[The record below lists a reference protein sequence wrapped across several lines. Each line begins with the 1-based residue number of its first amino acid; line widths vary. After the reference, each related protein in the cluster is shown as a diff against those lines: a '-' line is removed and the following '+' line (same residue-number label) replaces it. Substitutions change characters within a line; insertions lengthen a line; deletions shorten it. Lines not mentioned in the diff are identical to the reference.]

1 MRNSVVWNLNVTQ
14 RISGKTNVDLRTQER
29 LVEVSE
35 LELGLGGTTTVELG
49 RGMVCF
55 ECQIFHSMAQSSGH

>member
-14 RISGKTNVDLRTQER
+14 RISEKTNVDLRTQER

-35 LELGLGGTTTVELG
+35 LEIG
-49 RGMVCF
+49 RAHV
-55 ECQIFHSMAQSSGH
+55 